1 MTPPQVWI
9 TRTEPGAT
17 ATAGRVR
24 DLGLEPLI
32 APLLAVRPL
41 AFSLGDL
48 SDIAALAFTS
58 AQAPAL
64 FIEGLGPSAPSLL
77 SRPVFA
83 VGNATAQAARAAG
96 FSAVTS
102 AEGDVA
108 ALARLIGAQS
118 PSPAGAVLHPS
129 AVQAAGDLA
138 GDLAALGIRART
150 LAVYET
156 GEVDPWPQ
164 IAPHLPALEA
174 VLVHSPRAGRALF
187 AFLARHPAPNL
198 RVFALS
204 EAAGAPLK
212 GVNRAGQAIAPF
224 PNDASLLSLLT
235 AGSQR
240 PGNESPDP

>member
-24 DLGLEPLI
+24 ALGMEPLI

-41 AFSLGDL
+41 AFSPGDL
-48 SDIAALAFTS
+48 SDFAALAFTS

-64 FIEGLGPSAPSLL
+64 FVEGLGSSAPSVQAL
-77 SRPVFA
+77 PVFA
-83 VGNATAQAARAAG
+83 VGNATADAARAAG

-102 AEGDVA
+102 ADGDVA
-108 ALARLIGAQS
+108 ALARRIGALA
-118 PSPAGAVLHPS
+118 PSLTGAVLHPS

-156 GEVDPWPQ
+156 AEVDPWPRV
-164 IAPHLPALEA
+164 APHLETLEA

-187 AFLARHPAPNL
+187 AFLTRHPAPNL
-198 RVFALS
+198 RIFALS